1 MITLAQAV
9 VITFAFL
16 LCTAFIAAMVWVFMQ
31 TFETYIR
38 LTEEAKQLQVRYE
51 ILEREHARIH

>member
-9 VITFAFL
+9 VITFAVL
-16 LCTAFIAAMVWVFMQ
+16 LGAALIAGLVWALMQ

-38 LTEEAKQLQVRYE
+38 LTEKAKQLQ
-51 ILEREHARIH
+51 ERENAQIR